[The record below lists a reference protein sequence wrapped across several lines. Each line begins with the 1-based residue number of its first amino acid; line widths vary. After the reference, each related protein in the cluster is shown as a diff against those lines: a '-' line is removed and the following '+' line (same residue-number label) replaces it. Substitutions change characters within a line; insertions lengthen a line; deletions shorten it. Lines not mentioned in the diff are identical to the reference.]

1 MKGYLYQIKDF
12 GDEWLFWSLS
22 KGQEDYLRDRF
33 IEFKETDIENDDFE
47 YWFNNNSQ
55 ECIFFLLFCNRYCYY
70 FPFIYFYYSKY
81 NHH

>member
-22 KGQEDYLRDRF
+22 RGQEDYLRDRF

-47 YWFNNNSQ
+47 YWFNNNSNMQ
-55 ECIFFLLFCNRYCYY
+55 IERVFVEEVNI
-70 FPFIYFYYSKY
+70 
-81 NHH
+81 